1 MTVYIM
7 YTYCKYILY
16 ILLYILNTYSVEY
29 NNVLI
34 WTSWETST
42 VFVLKEISRI
52 NIE

>member
-42 VFVLKEISRI
+42 LYCKRYPE
-52 NIE
+52 